1 MLDKLEDGKILTR
14 LKIQSSS
21 IAWTS
26 QRILKIWWLTCD
38 AKTRKTYWTQV
49 ETDAS
54 YLCSADIFRLWN
66 TKRLSIDKVR
76 GKLFE
81 NLYQKCGFKAE
92 LLNLLKCWSAFT
104 DKFSLKCT
112 TAIILPYVINVPRTL
127 HCRSSERFSDRSLGP
142 VSFQGSSVSYPVLN
156 SCPSSVSVTWCDIL
170 KSWTLQ
176 AFAKLFLTNC

>member
-1 MLDKLEDGKILTR
+1 MHERAKEY
-14 LKIQSSS
+14 LKSGD
-21 IAWTS
+21 
-26 QRILKIWWLTCD
+26 WLATP
-38 AKTRKTYWTQV
+38 KQEKPIGRFLSLLRWH
-49 ETDAS
+49 
-54 YLCSADIFRLWN
+54 FRLWN